1 MAERH
6 EPDAHLLY
14 VGYPGTM
21 AWEFQFEN
29 CSAGRP
35 DWPQECGCSPENVWP
50 QGDDTCTNYTIGDNG
65 WCL

>member
-35 DWPQECGCSPENVWP
+35 PTSGAALQEPG
-50 QGDDTCTNYTIGDNG
+50 
-65 WCL
+65 